1 MKFHF
6 FHLMPY
12 PYLPDDFRQRVRSV
26 WVDVPIDYYDPV
38 KGHEVYHT
46 YLDELM
52 YADELGFDGICVNEH
67 HQNAYGLMPSPNLMG
82 AIMARESKQAKI
94 VVMGNSVAL
103 YNPPTRVAEE
113 FAMLDVL
120 SGGRLVAGFPVGTP
134 MDSNFCYGIPPA
146 ILREKYREGVGLITR
161 AWEER
166 EPFAFNGKYT
176 QLRYVNIWPRP
187 IQQPRPPVW
196 IPGGGSV
203 ETWEFCIRNHFNYS
217 YLSYFGYQGAK
228 DVMKGY
234 WDTVSNLGAEPN
246 PYSAGFLQFV
256 GVAESDAE
264 AEKLYA
270 PAALYFYNKCLH
282 LFPGFVQPPG
292 YSSMETVRRRIQS
305 QIAGAA
311 ALSPDLTWKDI
322 LDRGY
327 VVAGSP
333 ETVIDRLQDAADTLR
348 MGHLMVLLH
357 FGNMKQEI
365 VRYNSELFAREVMPK
380 LSGLFSD
387 WEDEYWPAPSPIG
400 PVTR

>member
-1 MKFHF
+1 
-6 FHLMPY
+6 
-12 PYLPDDFRQRVRSV
+12 
-26 WVDVPIDYYDPV
+26 
-38 KGHEVYHT
+38 
-46 YLDELM
+46 
-52 YADELGFDGICVNEH
+52 
-67 HQNAYGLMPSPNLMG
+67 
-82 AIMARESKQAKI
+82 
-94 VVMGNSVAL
+94 
-103 YNPPTRVAEE
+103 
-113 FAMLDVL
+113 
-120 SGGRLVAGFPVGTP
+120 
-134 MDSNFCYGIPPA
+134 
-146 ILREKYREGVGLITR
+146 
-161 AWEER
+161 
-166 EPFAFNGKYT
+166 
-176 QLRYVNIWPRP
+176 
-187 IQQPRPPVW
+187 
-196 IPGGGSV
+196 V

>member
-12 PYLPDDFRQRVRSV
+12 PYLPDDFRQQVRSV
-26 WVDVPIDYYDPV
+26 WVDVPTKFYDPV
-38 KGHEVYHT
+38 KGHGVYHE

-67 HQNAYGLMPSPNLMG
+67 HQNAYGLMPSPNLM
-82 AIMARESKQAKI
+82 ASIMARESKQAGI

-113 FAMLDVL
+113 MAMLDVL
-120 SGGRLVAGFPVGTP
+120 SGGRLIAGFPVGTP
-134 MDSNFCYGIPPA
+134 MDTNFCYGEPPA
-146 ILREKYREGVGLITR
+146 TLREKYREGVDLVMK
-161 AWEER
+161 AWAAE
-166 EPFAFNGKYT
+166 EPFSFNGKYT
-176 QLRYVNIWPRP
+176 QLRYVNTWPRP
-187 IQQPRPPVW
+187 IQKPHPPVW

-203 ETWEFCIRNHFNYS
+203 ETWEWCARNDYLYA
-217 YLSYFGYQGAK
+217 YLSYFGFQAGR

-234 WDTVSNLGAEPN
+234 WDTVADCGVDPN
-246 PYSAGFLQFV
+246 PYRAGFLQFV
-256 GVAESDAE
+256 GVAKDDAE

-282 LFPGFVQPPG
+282 LFPGFVNPPG
-292 YSSMETVRRRIQS
+292 YASMETVRRRITS
-305 QIAGAA
+305 QVTAAA
-311 ALSPDLTWKDI
+311 ALSADLTWKDI

-327 VVAGSP
+327 VIAGSP
-333 ETVIDRLQDAADTLR
+333 ETVIDKLQEVADTLR
-348 MGHLMVLLH
+348 CGHLMVLCH
-357 FGNMKQEI
+357 FGNMAKET

-387 WEDEYWPAPSPIG
+387 WEDNWWPAPSP
-400 PVTR
+400 VAS

>member
-12 PYLPDDFRQRVRSV
+12 PYLPDDFRQQVRSV

-38 KGHEVYHT
+38 KGHGVYHE
-46 YLDELM
+46 YLDELL

-82 AIMARESKQAKI
+82 AILARQSKDAKV

-134 MDSNFCYGIPPA
+134 MDSNFCYGTPPA
-146 ILREKYREGVGLITR
+146 ILREKYREGVELIIK
-161 AWEER
+161 AWSER

-176 QLRYVNIWPRP
+176 QLRYVNVWPRP

-203 ETWEFCIRNHFNYS
+203 ETWEFCARNDFNYS
-217 YLSYFGYQGAK
+217 YLSYFGFQSGK

-234 WDTVSNLGAEPN
+234 WDTLSDLGYDDN
-246 PYSAGFLQFV
+246 PYRAGFLQFV
-256 GVAESDAE
+256 GVAETDEE

-282 LFPGFVQPPG
+282 LYPGFVSPPG

-305 QIAGAA
+305 QVQAA
-311 ALSPDLTWKDI
+311 SALSPDLTWKDI

-327 VVAGSP
+327 VIAGSP
-333 ETVIDRLQDAADTLR
+333 ETVRDRLKEVVETLR
-348 MGHLMVLLH
+348 CGHLMLLCH
-357 FGNMKQEI
+357 FGNMSEET
-365 VRYNSELFAREVMPK
+365 VRYNSERFMRDVAPK
-380 LSGLFSD
+380 LRDTFSEY
-387 WEDEYWPAPSPIG
+387 EDPFWPKPSLVP
-400 PVTR
+400 

>member
-12 PYLPDDFRQRVRSV
+12 PYLPDDFREKVRSV

-38 KGHEVYHT
+38 KGHAVYHN

-82 AIMARESKQAKI
+82 SIMARESKNAKV

-134 MDSNFCYGIPPA
+134 MDSNFCYGTPPA
-146 ILREKYREGVGLITR
+146 ILREKYREGVELIVR
-161 AWEER
+161 AWAER

-176 QLRYVNIWPRP
+176 QLRYVNVWPRP

-246 PYSAGFLQFV
+246 PYSAGFLQFI
-256 GVAESDAE
+256 GVAKDDAE

-282 LFPGFVQPPG
+282 LYPGFVQPPG

-305 QIAGAA
+305 QVAGAA
-311 ALSPDLTWKDI
+311 ALVSRPHVEGHPRSRLRRRREPGDGDRPASRTW
-322 LDRGY
+322 
-327 VVAGSP
+327 S
-333 ETVIDRLQDAADTLR
+333 
-348 MGHLMVLLH
+348 
-357 FGNMKQEI
+357 
-365 VRYNSELFAREVMPK
+365 
-380 LSGLFSD
+380 
-387 WEDEYWPAPSPIG
+387 
-400 PVTR
+400 TRCAWAT

>member
-12 PYLPDDFRQRVRSV
+12 PHLPEDFRQRVRSV

-38 KGHEVYHT
+38 KGHGVYHT

-52 YADELGFDGICVNEH
+52 YADQAGFDGICVNEH

-82 AIMARESKQAKI
+82 AIMARESKNAAV

-120 SGGRLVAGFPVGTP
+120 SGGRFVAGFPVGTP
-134 MDSNFCYGIPPA
+134 MDSNFCYGTPPA
-146 ILREKYREGVGLITR
+146 ILREKYREGVELIVK
-161 AWEER
+161 AWSER

-176 QLRYVNIWPRP
+176 QLRYVNVWPRP

-217 YLSYFGYQGAK
+217 YLSYFGYQAGK

-234 WDTVSNLGAEPN
+234 WDTVADLGAEPN
-246 PYSAGFLQFV
+246 PYSAGFLQFI
-256 GVAESDAE
+256 GVAKDDAE

-282 LFPGFVQPPG
+282 LYPGFVQPPG

-305 QIAGAA
+305 QVAGAA
-311 ALSPDLTWKDI
+311 ALSADLTWKDI

-327 VVAGSP
+327 VIAGSP
-333 ETVIDRLQDAADTLR
+333 ETVIDKLQEVADSLR
-348 MGHLMVLLH
+348 VGHLMTLLH
-357 FGNMKQEI
+357 FGNMSEETVK
-365 VRYNSELFAREVMPK
+365 YNTDLFTKEVMPK

-387 WEDEYWPAPSPIG
+387 WEDEYFPQNA